1 MNCPNFRRINW
12 TRCYLLIDTKAFVNS
27 MEVGKLIFTLGK
39 SWTFCES
46 VLFMYVEQ
54 KKTNS
59 LFPLYIISAR
69 PITAAE
75 IAHNVWPLLSP
86 ISAPNDRPTDS
97 WFPVHTVLNR
107 TINTISFPS
116 SLNSWQFVRC
126 RRRFSTYFLRENTVF
141 GPNSAKGPRIAISFG
156 MGSWWTEWRK
166 TLIKNRKYFLFLFAC
181 EN

>member
-12 TRCYLLIDTKAFVNS
+12 TRCYLLIGTKAFVNS
-27 MEVGKLIFTLGK
+27 MEVGKLIFKLGK

-46 VLFMYVEQ
+46 VLFICVEQ
-54 KKTNS
+54 KNKANS

-97 WFPVHTVLNR
+97 WFPVHAVLNR
-107 TINTISFPS
+107 TINTIAFPS
-116 SLNSWQFVRC
+116 VNSWQFVRC
-126 RRRFSTYFLRENTVF
+126 RRRFSTYFFAGNYGFWPQFRERAPHCNFVRD
-141 GPNSAKGPRIAISFG
+141 GIVMDWVEENSD
-156 MGSWWTEWRK
+156 
-166 TLIKNRKYFLFLFAC
+166 
-181 EN
+181 